1 MKTSP
6 EKSIRFPLSVHQKLQ
21 KLALKHG
28 RSQIQ
33 LFMQMVD
40 YFYSTKK
47 DPLDINDDVLKNA
60 LVDNHKTYIK
70 FIRAQEQTLLIPIKT
85 DVDRMIE
92 SQKKVLNCFS
102 EQVLKA
108 NETLLKRQEEQT
120 IKFTETDKSIKI
132 IAERSEIKEKLKQ
145 KFLYILNSYIKA
157 RDQFGM
163 MTSAKEKDEL
173 IQETRKQVIN
183 L

>member
-1 MKTSP
+1 MKTSE

-28 RSQIQ
+28 RSHLQ

-47 DPLDINDDVLKNA
+47 DPQDINDDVLKNA
-60 LVDNHKTYIK
+60 LADNHKTYIK
-70 FIRAQEQTLLIPIKT
+70 FIRAQEQNLLIPIKT

-108 NETLLKRQEEQT
+108 NENLLKRQEEQT
-120 IKFTETDKSIKI
+120 SKFNETDRAIKI
-132 IAERSEIKEKLKQ
+132 IVERIDIKEKLKQ
-145 KFLYILNSYIKA
+145 KFLYILNTYIKA
-157 RDQFGM
+157 RDQFGL
-163 MTSAKEKDEL
+163 MTSAKEKEEL
-173 IQETRKQVIN
+173 VQETKQQIN
-183 L
+183 NL

>member
-28 RSQIQ
+28 RSQIK

-47 DPLDINDDVLKNA
+47 DPQDINDDVLKNA
-60 LVDNHKTYIK
+60 LADNHKTYIK

-102 EQVLKA
+102 EQVLNA

-120 IKFTETDKSIKI
+120 IKFTETDKAIKV

-145 KFLYILNSYIKA
+145 KFLYILNNYIRA
-157 RDQFGM
+157 RDQFSM

-173 IQETRKQVIN
+173 ILETRKQVIN